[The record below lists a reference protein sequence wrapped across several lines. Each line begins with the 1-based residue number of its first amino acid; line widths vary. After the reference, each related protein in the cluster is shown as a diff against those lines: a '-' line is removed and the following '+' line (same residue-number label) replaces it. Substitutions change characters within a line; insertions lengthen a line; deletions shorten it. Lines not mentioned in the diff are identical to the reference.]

1 MNRKHYLILSTLILP
16 ALLPSCL
23 NNKDESAFY
32 LSERKMTQ
40 FLIDLHT
47 ADAIMHTE
55 QNTPPEKYDM
65 GRYYYPSLLEKY
77 GITRAQAD
85 SSVSWYSRHPKQF
98 ARIYE
103 DVVRELEKRQ
113 IKDVPT
119 VKEE

>member
-1 MNRKHYLILSTLILP
+1 MTRVYHLLFILILP
-16 ALLPSCL
+16 IFLPSCQ
-23 NNKDESAFY
+23 NHQEEGSFY

-113 IKDVPT
+113 VKDVPP
-119 VKEE
+119 VKED

>member
-1 MNRKHYLILSTLILP
+1 MNRIYIASIILILLALQTSCFEKKGDST
-16 ALLPSCL
+16 
-23 NNKDESAFY
+23 FY
-32 LSERKMTQ
+32 LSERKMTE

-55 QNTPPEKYDM
+55 QNTPPEKYDKAL
-65 GRYYYPSLLEKY
+65 YYYPSLLEKY

-103 DVVRELEKRQ
+103 DVIRELERRE
-113 IKDVPT
+113 IKDIPK
-119 VKEE
+119 VKED